1 MTKRPS
7 PAVAGEGRQFIVV
20 SCHGPRRRP
29 RPRTS
34 GPRSGPCTALR
45 SGGTRTSG
53 PQIRVVIRLRHVRVG
68 GGEGGGDCTRVGG
81 GGGGARKGGVSE
93 GATEVGEAPD
103 MHAIRVT
110 SDTVGPS

>member
-1 MTKRPS
+1 MTFIMAGR
-7 PAVAGEGRQFIVV
+7 ACEGVQRRAGCVYVA
-20 SCHGPRRRP
+20 RRW
-29 RPRTS
+29 
-34 GPRSGPCTALR
+34 
-45 SGGTRTSG
+45 SGGGRFV
-53 PQIRVVIRLRHVRVG
+53 QIWRQRCISEARDLRQCGGRREG
-68 GGEGGGDCTRVGG
+68 CNRICTKSGGEGGGDCTRVGG